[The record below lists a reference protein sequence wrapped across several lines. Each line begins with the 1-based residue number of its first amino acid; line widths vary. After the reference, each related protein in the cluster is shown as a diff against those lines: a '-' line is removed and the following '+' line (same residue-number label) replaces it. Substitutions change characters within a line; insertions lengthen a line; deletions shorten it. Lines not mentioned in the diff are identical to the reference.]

1 MALTNR
7 LQYYRRI
14 FSAYLGPGKSQ
25 LTFWHETPTANP
37 RLVSNRLGE
46 YYMLFAEKADYTG
59 IHDDAGIPLLD
70 YRGKIGPQYNP
81 IAIAQWG
88 LANFNRY
95 VSARDATAE
104 KKFLSASDWLRDNLE
119 RNSANIPVW
128 QHHFDWDYRD
138 TLRAPWYSGLAQ
150 GQGISL
156 LLRAAAASGKN
167 DYLDAARSA
176 FESLS
181 RTSAEGGVL
190 FVDEF
195 QDVWIE
201 EYIVTPPTHILNGFI
216 WAVWGVYDYSLTFPT
231 SQARDLFNRCV
242 ETLTKNLARYD
253 NGFWALWGVYD
264 YSLTFPTSQ
273 ARDLFNRCV
282 ETLTKN
288 LARYDNGFWSLYE
301 QSGTRLPMVASRFY
315 HQLHIVQ
322 LRVMHQLTNLAV
334 FAQTADRWEEYSRNR
349 LNRARALA
357 HKSIFK
363 LCYY

>member
-1 MALTNR
+1 
-7 LQYYRRI
+7 
-14 FSAYLGPGKSQ
+14 
-25 LTFWHETPTANP
+25 
-37 RLVSNRLGE
+37 
-46 YYMLFAEKADYTG
+46 MLFAEKADYTG
-59 IHDDAGIPLLD
+59 IHDDAGVPLLD

-95 VSARDATAE
+95 VSARDATAR

-253 NGFWALWGVYD
+253 NGFW
-264 YSLTFPTSQ
+264 
-273 ARDLFNRCV
+273 
-282 ETLTKN
+282 
-288 LARYDNGFWSLYE
+288 SLYAVGN
-301 QSGTRLPMVASRFY
+301 QTPDGGQPLLSSASYRAAAR
-315 HQLHIVQ
+315 HASTHKLGGICPDCRS
-322 LRVMHQLTNLAV
+322 LGRI
-334 FAQTADRWEEYSRNR
+334 FAQSVEPSPCACSQEHFQVVLLLKTR
-349 LNRARALA
+349 
-357 HKSIFK
+357 
-363 LCYY
+363 

>member
-59 IHDDAGIPLLD
+59 IHDDASIPLLD

-253 NGFWALWGVYD
+253 NGFW
-264 YSLTFPTSQ
+264 
-273 ARDLFNRCV
+273 
-282 ETLTKN
+282 
-288 LARYDNGFWSLYE
+288 SLYE

>member
-181 RTSAEGGVL
+181 RTTADGGVL

-216 WAVWGVYDYSLTFPT
+216 
-231 SQARDLFNRCV
+231 
-242 ETLTKNLARYD
+242 
-253 NGFWALWGVYD
+253 WALWGVYD

>member
-46 YYMLFAEKADYTG
+46 YYMLFAEKAGYTG
-59 IHDDAGIPLLD
+59 IHDDAGIPMLD
-70 YRGKIGPQYNP
+70 YRGKVGPQYNP

-253 NGFWALWGVYD
+253 NGFW
-264 YSLTFPTSQ
+264 
-273 ARDLFNRCV
+273 
-282 ETLTKN
+282 
-288 LARYDNGFWSLYE
+288 SLYE

>member
-216 WAVWGVYDYSLTFPT
+216 WA
-231 SQARDLFNRCV
+231 
-242 ETLTKNLARYD
+242 
-253 NGFWALWGVYD
+253 LWGVYD

>member
-59 IHDDAGIPLLD
+59 IHDDAGIPMLD
-70 YRGKIGPQYNP
+70 YRGKVGPQYNP

-181 RTSAEGGVL
+181 RTTAEGGVL

-216 WAVWGVYDYSLTFPT
+216 
-231 SQARDLFNRCV
+231 
-242 ETLTKNLARYD
+242 
-253 NGFWALWGVYD
+253 WALWGVYD

>member
-59 IHDDAGIPLLD
+59 IHDDAGIPMLD
-70 YRGKIGPQYNP
+70 YRGKVGPQYNP

-216 WAVWGVYDYSLTFPT
+216 WA
-231 SQARDLFNRCV
+231 
-242 ETLTKNLARYD
+242 
-253 NGFWALWGVYD
+253 LWGVYD

-273 ARDLFNRCV
+273 ARALFNRCV

>member
-216 WAVWGVYDYSLTFPT
+216 WA
-231 SQARDLFNRCV
+231 
-242 ETLTKNLARYD
+242 
-253 NGFWALWGVYD
+253 LWGVYD

-334 FAQTADRWEEYSRNR
+334 FSQTADRWEEYSRNR

>member
-25 LTFWHETPTANP
+25 LTFWHETPTTNP

-46 YYMLFAEKADYTG
+46 YYMLFAEKAGYTG
-59 IHDDAGIPLLD
+59 IHDDAGIPMLD
-70 YRGKIGPQYNP
+70 YRGKVGPQYNP

-216 WAVWGVYDYSLTFPT
+216 WA
-231 SQARDLFNRCV
+231 
-242 ETLTKNLARYD
+242 
-253 NGFWALWGVYD
+253 LWGVYD

>member
-1 MALTNR
+1 MRAFRCST
-7 LQYYRRI
+7 I
-14 FSAYLGPGKSQ
+14 
-25 LTFWHETPTANP
+25 
-37 RLVSNRLGE
+37 
-46 YYMLFAEKADYTG
+46 AE
-59 IHDDAGIPLLD
+59 
-70 YRGKIGPQYNP
+70 RSEPQYNP

-95 VSARDATAE
+95 VSIRDANAE

-167 DYLDAARSA
+167 DYLDAAQAA

-181 RTSAEGGVL
+181 RTTAEGGVL

-216 WAVWGVYDYSLTFPT
+216 WA
-231 SQARDLFNRCV
+231 
-242 ETLTKNLARYD
+242 
-253 NGFWALWGVYD
+253 LWGVYD

-273 ARDLFNRCV
+273 ARSLFSRCV

-288 LARYDNGFWSLYE
+288 IARYDNGFWSLYE

>member
-181 RTSAEGGVL
+181 RTTAEGGVL

-216 WAVWGVYDYSLTFPT
+216 
-231 SQARDLFNRCV
+231 
-242 ETLTKNLARYD
+242 
-253 NGFWALWGVYD
+253 WALWGVYD

>member
-59 IHDDAGIPLLD
+59 IHDDAGIPMLD

-216 WAVWGVYDYSLTFPT
+216 WA
-231 SQARDLFNRCV
+231 
-242 ETLTKNLARYD
+242 
-253 NGFWALWGVYD
+253 LWGVYD

>member
-1 MALTNR
+1 MAFTNR

-59 IHDDAGIPLLD
+59 IHDDAGIPMLD

-216 WAVWGVYDYSLTFPT
+216 WA
-231 SQARDLFNRCV
+231 
-242 ETLTKNLARYD
+242 
-253 NGFWALWGVYD
+253 LWGVYD

>member
-201 EYIVTPPTHILNGFI
+201 EYIVTPPTHILNGF
-216 WAVWGVYDYSLTFPT
+216 V
-231 SQARDLFNRCV
+231 
-242 ETLTKNLARYD
+242 
-253 NGFWALWGVYD
+253 WALWGVYD

>member
-181 RTSAEGGVL
+181 RTTAEGGVL

-216 WAVWGVYDYSLTFPT
+216 WAV
-231 SQARDLFNRCV
+231 
-242 ETLTKNLARYD
+242 
-253 NGFWALWGVYD
+253 WGVYD

>member
-59 IHDDAGIPLLD
+59 IHDDAGIPMLD

-216 WAVWGVYDYSLTFPT
+216 WA
-231 SQARDLFNRCV
+231 
-242 ETLTKNLARYD
+242 
-253 NGFWALWGVYD
+253 LWGVYD

-334 FAQTADRWEEYSRNR
+334 FSQTADRWEEYSRNR

>member
-253 NGFWALWGVYD
+253 NGFW
-264 YSLTFPTSQ
+264 
-273 ARDLFNRCV
+273 
-282 ETLTKN
+282 
-288 LARYDNGFWSLYE
+288 SLYE

>member
-25 LTFWHETPTANP
+25 LTFWHETPTTNP

-253 NGFWALWGVYD
+253 NGFW
-264 YSLTFPTSQ
+264 
-273 ARDLFNRCV
+273 
-282 ETLTKN
+282 
-288 LARYDNGFWSLYE
+288 SLYE

>member
-1 MALTNR
+1 
-7 LQYYRRI
+7 
-14 FSAYLGPGKSQ
+14 
-25 LTFWHETPTANP
+25 
-37 RLVSNRLGE
+37 
-46 YYMLFAEKADYTG
+46 LFAEKADYTG

-253 NGFWALWGVYD
+253 NGFW
-264 YSLTFPTSQ
+264 
-273 ARDLFNRCV
+273 
-282 ETLTKN
+282 
-288 LARYDNGFWSLYE
+288 SLYE

>member
-59 IHDDAGIPLLD
+59 IHDDAGIPMLD

-201 EYIVTPPTHILNGFI
+201 EYIVTPPTHILNGF
-216 WAVWGVYDYSLTFPT
+216 V
-231 SQARDLFNRCV
+231 
-242 ETLTKNLARYD
+242 
-253 NGFWALWGVYD
+253 WALWGVYD

-334 FAQTADRWEEYSRNR
+334 FSQTADRWEEYSRNR

>member
-59 IHDDAGIPLLD
+59 IHDDAGIPMLD
-70 YRGKIGPQYNP
+70 YRGKVGPQYNP

-138 TLRAPWYSGLAQ
+138 TLKAPWYSGLAQ
-150 GQGISL
+150 GQAISVL
-156 LLRAAAASGKN
+156 VRAHSQTKKPEYLEAAQRAFASF
-167 DYLDAARSA
+167 LAPV
-176 FESLS
+176 
-181 RTSAEGGVL
+181 AEGGVSFTDSNGDL
-190 FVDEF
+190 WF
-195 QDVWIE
+195 E
-201 EYIVTPPTHILNGFI
+201 E
-216 WAVWGVYDYSLTFPT
+216 
-231 SQARDLFNRCV
+231 
-242 ETLTKNLARYD
+242 
-253 NGFWALWGVYD
+253 
-264 YSLTFPTSQ
+264 
-273 ARDLFNRCV
+273 
-282 ETLTKN
+282 
-288 LARYDNGFWSLYE
+288 
-301 QSGTRLPMVASRFY
+301 
-315 HQLHIVQ
+315 
-322 LRVMHQLTNLAV
+322 
-334 FAQTADRWEEYSRNR
+334 
-349 LNRARALA
+349 
-357 HKSIFK
+357 
-363 LCYY
+363 

>member
-59 IHDDAGIPLLD
+59 IHDDAGIPMLN
-70 YRGKIGPQYNP
+70 YRGKVGPQYNP

-201 EYIVTPPTHILNGFI
+201 EYIVTPPTHILNGF
-216 WAVWGVYDYSLTFPT
+216 V
-231 SQARDLFNRCV
+231 
-242 ETLTKNLARYD
+242 
-253 NGFWALWGVYD
+253 WALWGVYD

>member
-59 IHDDAGIPLLD
+59 IHDDAGIPMLD
-70 YRGKIGPQYNP
+70 YRGKVGPQYNP

-201 EYIVTPPTHILNGFI
+201 EYIVTPPTHILNGF
-216 WAVWGVYDYSLTFPT
+216 V
-231 SQARDLFNRCV
+231 
-242 ETLTKNLARYD
+242 
-253 NGFWALWGVYD
+253 WALWGVYD

>member
-59 IHDDAGIPLLD
+59 IHDDAGIPMLD
-70 YRGKIGPQYNP
+70 YRGKVGPQYNP

-216 WAVWGVYDYSLTFPT
+216 WA
-231 SQARDLFNRCV
+231 
-242 ETLTKNLARYD
+242 
-253 NGFWALWGVYD
+253 LWGVYD

-334 FAQTADRWEEYSRNR
+334 FSQTADRWEEYSRNR

>member
-59 IHDDAGIPLLD
+59 IRDDAGIPLLD

-216 WAVWGVYDYSLTFPT
+216 WA
-231 SQARDLFNRCV
+231 
-242 ETLTKNLARYD
+242 
-253 NGFWALWGVYD
+253 LWGVYD

>member
-1 MALTNR
+1 MAFTNR

-46 YYMLFAEKADYTG
+46 YYMLFAEKADYHG
-59 IHDDAGIPLLD
+59 IHDSAGIPMLD
-70 YRGKIGPQYNP
+70 YRGTIGPQYNP

-128 QHHFDWDYRD
+128 HHHFDWEYRD
-138 TLRAPWYSGLAQ
+138 TLKAPWYSGLAQ

-167 DYLDAARSA
+167 DYLDAAQAA
-176 FESLS
+176 FESLR
-181 RTSAEGGVL
+181 RTTAEGGVL

-216 WAVWGVYDYSLTFPT
+216 WALWGIYDYSLTFPT
-231 SQARDLFNRCV
+231 SQARSLFSRCV
-242 ETLTKNLARYD
+242 ETLTKNI
-253 NGFWALWGVYD
+253 
-264 YSLTFPTSQ
+264 
-273 ARDLFNRCV
+273 
-282 ETLTKN
+282 
-288 LARYDNGFWSLYE
+288 ARYDNGFWSFYE

-322 LRVMHQLTNLAV
+322 LRIMHQLTNLAL
-334 FAQTADRWEEYSRNR
+334 FAETADRWEGYSRNR
-349 LNRARALA
+349 MNRARALA

>member
-46 YYMLFAEKADYTG
+46 YYMLFADKADYTG

-253 NGFWALWGVYD
+253 NGFW
-264 YSLTFPTSQ
+264 
-273 ARDLFNRCV
+273 
-282 ETLTKN
+282 
-288 LARYDNGFWSLYE
+288 SLYE

>member
-201 EYIVTPPTHILNGFI
+201 EYIVTPPTHILNGF
-216 WAVWGVYDYSLTFPT
+216 V
-231 SQARDLFNRCV
+231 
-242 ETLTKNLARYD
+242 
-253 NGFWALWGVYD
+253 WALWGVYD
-264 YSLTFPTSQ
+264 YSLTFQTSQ

-301 QSGTRLPMVASRFY
+301 QSGTKIPMVASRFY

>member
-46 YYMLFAEKADYTG
+46 YYMLFAEKAGYTG
-59 IHDDAGIPLLD
+59 IHDDAGIPMLD
-70 YRGKIGPQYNP
+70 YRGKVGPQYNP

-216 WAVWGVYDYSLTFPT
+216 WA
-231 SQARDLFNRCV
+231 
-242 ETLTKNLARYD
+242 
-253 NGFWALWGVYD
+253 LWGVYD

>member
-59 IHDDAGIPLLD
+59 IHDDAGIPMLD
-70 YRGKIGPQYNP
+70 YRGKVGPQYNP

-216 WAVWGVYDYSLTFPT
+216 WA
-231 SQARDLFNRCV
+231 
-242 ETLTKNLARYD
+242 
-253 NGFWALWGVYD
+253 LWGVYD

>member
-181 RTSAEGGVL
+181 RTTAEGGVL

-201 EYIVTPPTHILNGFI
+201 EYIVTPPTHILNGF
-216 WAVWGVYDYSLTFPT
+216 V
-231 SQARDLFNRCV
+231 
-242 ETLTKNLARYD
+242 
-253 NGFWALWGVYD
+253 WALWGVYD